1 LVALR
6 FFWKLFLLAGRL
18 ISHSKS
24 GRMKKYFYLVATLLP
39 LFTRSVS
46 AQTPPADTIFLG
58 GNVVTVNPAQ
68 PEVEALAV
76 KDGKILALGKV
87 SQLEKFKGP
96 NTEIIDLKGKALLPG
111 FIEPHGHP
119 FDSALAQFY
128 AVDIRPFTVENAAQV
143 DQAVRKAVAVAK
155 PGAWVLLNGLDPLLQ
170 KNVQAPSL
178 DQLDRWAPHN
188 PLAIINNSGHAAYG
202 NSLALQAAG
211 INDQTPSP
219 PGSSIGKDKFGKL
232 TGTVE
237 ELPAVNLLLE
247 PMLKAIQPEQ
257 MAELLRR
264 YYSYL
269 ASDGITAVSDM
280 SFQAQKL
287 PIYQALE
294 KDPLVPV
301 RVRLYEIA
309 REDRRGALPPMG
321 GSDLVRQNGIKWWAD
336 GSPWL
341 GTIAVSP
348 PYENNKFTQQVMKLP
363 PNTVGPL
370 NYKDSQQLE
379 DWIVAYYAQGYQV
392 AIHCEGE
399 LAIEQSL
406 NAFETVMKK
415 HPRSDSRPRLEHV
428 PLITEAQ
435 LQRAQTLGVQISFL
449 MAHLYYWG
457 DLLPKM
463 FGEARANH
471 WNPTSSA
478 EKLGMP
484 FTFHN
489 DGPVTP
495 ASPLHDF
502 QIAQLRQTESG
513 QVRGAEQIISIDAA
527 IRARTINAAHELF
540 MEKQTGSLEPGKWAD
555 LVVLGSDPRK
565 VRPDQIWKIPV
576 EATYLNGKQV
586 WSVSNP
592 SKSTGK
598 SHDVQSPPAS
608 RP

>member
-1 LVALR
+1 M
-6 FFWKLFLLAGRL
+6 
-18 ISHSKS
+18 KS
-24 GRMKKYFYLVATLLP
+24 YFYLLATLLS

-46 AQTPPADTIFLG
+46 AQTPPADSIFLG
-58 GNVVTVNPAQ
+58 GNIVTVNPAQ
-68 PEVEALAV
+68 PEVGALAL
-76 KDGKILALGKV
+76 KDGKILALGKA
-87 SQLEKFKGP
+87 SQLEKFKSP
-96 NTEIIDLKGKALLPG
+96 NTQIIDLKGKALFPG

-143 DQAVRKAVAVAK
+143 DQAVRKAVAEAK
-155 PGAWVLLNGLDPLLQ
+155 PGAWVFLNGLDPLLQ
-170 KNVQAPSL
+170 TEVQAPSL
-178 DQLDRWAPHN
+178 DQLNRWAPHN
-188 PLAIINNSGHAAYG
+188 PLAIVNNSGHAAYG

-219 PGSSIGKDKFGKL
+219 PGSRIEKDKFGKL

-247 PMLKAIQPEQ
+247 PMLTAIQPAQ

-269 ASDGITAVSDM
+269 ASNGITAVSDM
-280 SFQAQKL
+280 SFQEQKL

-309 REDRRGALPPMG
+309 REDMRAALPPMG

-348 PYENNKFTQQVMKLP
+348 PYQNNKFTEQVMKLP

-370 NYKDSQQLE
+370 NYKDRQQLE
-379 DWIVAYYAQGYQV
+379 DWIAAYYAQGYQV
-392 AIHCEGE
+392 AIHAEGE
-399 LAIEQSL
+399 IAIEQSL
-406 NAFETVMKK
+406 NALETAMKK
-415 HPRSDSRPRLEHV
+415 YPRSDSRPRLEHV
-428 PLITEAQ
+428 PLITDNQ
-435 LQRAQTLGVQISFL
+435 LERAQKLGVQVSFL

-463 FGEARANH
+463 FGKTRANR
-471 WNPTSSA
+471 WNPTGSA

-502 QIAQLRQTESG
+502 QIALSRRTKG
-513 QVRGAEQIISIDAA
+513 GKLLGAEQDVSIDVA
-527 IRARTINAAHELF
+527 IRARTIHAAHELF

-565 VRPDQIWKIPV
+565 VRPDQIWKISV

-586 WSVSNP
+586 WGVSNQVNEP
-592 SKSTGK
+592 VNPTTRSAPRLQGPGRRFRATISGEL
-598 SHDVQSPPAS
+598 SRRDSPPNTT
-608 RP
+608 

>member
-1 LVALR
+1 
-6 FFWKLFLLAGRL
+6 
-18 ISHSKS
+18 
-24 GRMKKYFYLVATLLP
+24 MKNYFYLLATLLH
-39 LFTRSVS
+39 LFTGSVT
-46 AQTPPADTIFLG
+46 AQTPPADTIFVG
-58 GNVVTVNPAQ
+58 GNIVTVNPAQ

-76 KDGKILALGKV
+76 KDGKILALGKF
-87 SQLEKFKGP
+87 SQLEKFKGSQ
-96 NTEIIDLKGKALLPG
+96 TQIADLKGKALLPG

-143 DQAVRKAVAVAK
+143 DQAVRKAVAQAK

-170 KNVQAPSL
+170 RDVQAPSL
-178 DQLDRWAPHN
+178 DQLNRWAPHN

-219 PGSSIGKDKFGKL
+219 PGSRIEKDKFGKL

-247 PMLKAIQPEQ
+247 PMLKGIQPAQ

-269 ASDGITAVSDM
+269 ASNGITAVSDM

-309 REDRRGALPPMG
+309 REDKRAALPPMG

-348 PYENNKFTQQVMKLP
+348 PYQNNKFTEQVMKLP

-379 DWIVAYYAQGYQV
+379 DWIVAYYAEGYQV

-406 NAFETVMKK
+406 NAFETALKK
-415 HPRSDSRPRLEHV
+415 YPRADSRPRLEHV

-435 LQRAQTLGVQISFL
+435 LQRAQKLGVQISFL

-463 FGEARANH
+463 FGEARANR
-471 WNPTSSA
+471 WNPTGSA

-502 QIAQLRQTESG
+502 QIALLRQTKG
-513 QVRGAEQIISIDAA
+513 GKLLGAEQDISIDAA
-527 IRARTINAAHELF
+527 IRARTIQAAYELF

-555 LVVLGSDPRK
+555 LVVLVSDPRK

-586 WSVSNP
+586 WSASNP
-592 SKSTGK
+592 SKQTGK
-598 SHDVQSPPAS
+598 PADAQRSPAS
-608 RP
+608 RY

>member
-1 LVALR
+1 
-6 FFWKLFLLAGRL
+6 
-18 ISHSKS
+18 
-24 GRMKKYFYLVATLLP
+24 MEKYFYLLATLLP
-39 LFTRSVS
+39 LFVGSVA
-46 AQTPPADTIFLG
+46 AQTPPADSIFLG
-58 GNVVTVNPAQ
+58 SNIVTVNPAQ
-68 PEVEALAV
+68 PEAEALAL

-87 SQLEKFKGP
+87 SELEKFKGP
-96 NTEIIDLKGKALLPG
+96 QTQIIDLKGKALLPG

-119 FDSALAQFY
+119 FDSALAQLY
-128 AVDIRPFTVENAAQV
+128 AVDIRPFTLKNAAQV
-143 DQAVRKAVAVAK
+143 DQAVRKAVAEAK

-178 DQLDRWAPHN
+178 EQLNRWAPHN

-211 INDQTPSP
+211 ISDQTPSP
-219 PGSSIGKDKFGKL
+219 PGSRIEKDKSGKL

-247 PMLKAIQPEQ
+247 PIVKGIQPAQ

-269 ASDGITAVSDM
+269 ASNGITAVSDM

-287 PIYQALE
+287 PIYQELA

-309 REDRRGALPPMG
+309 REDRRSALPPMG

-379 DWIVAYYAQGYQV
+379 DWIAAYYAQGYQV
-392 AIHCEGE
+392 AIHAEGE

-406 NAFETVMKK
+406 NAFERAMKE

-435 LQRAQTLGVQISFL
+435 LQRAQKLGVQVSFL

-463 FGEARANH
+463 FGEARANR
-471 WNPTSSA
+471 WNPDGSA

-495 ASPLHDF
+495 ASPLRDF
-502 QIAQLRQTESG
+502 QIALLRQTESG
-513 QVRGAEQIISIDAA
+513 QVRGAEQVISIDAA

-565 VRPDQIWKIPV
+565 VRPEQIWNIPV

-586 WSVSNP
+586 WSASNARN
-592 SKSTGK
+592 STGQP
-598 SHDVQSPPAS
+598 HDAQRSPAS

>member
-1 LVALR
+1 M
-6 FFWKLFLLAGRL
+6 
-18 ISHSKS
+18 KS
-24 GRMKKYFYLVATLLP
+24 YFYLLATLLS

-58 GNVVTVNPAQ
+58 GNIVTINPAQ

-76 KDGKILALGKV
+76 KEGKILALGKV

-96 NTEIIDLKGKALLPG
+96 QTQIVDLKGKALLPG

-143 DQAVRKAVAVAK
+143 DQAVRKAVAEAK
-155 PGAWVLLNGLDPLLQ
+155 PGAWVFLNGLDPLLQ
-170 KNVQAPSL
+170 TEVQAPSL
-178 DQLDRWAPHN
+178 DQLNRWAPNN
-188 PLAIINNSGHAAYG
+188 PLVIINNSGHAAYG
-202 NSLALQAAG
+202 NSLAFQAAG
-211 INDQTPSP
+211 INEQTPSP
-219 PGSSIGKDKFGKL
+219 PGSRIEKDKLGKV

-247 PMLKAIQPEQ
+247 PILKGIQPAQ
-257 MAELLRR
+257 MTELLRR

-269 ASDGITAVSDM
+269 ASNGITAVSDM
-280 SFQAQKL
+280 SFQEQKL
-287 PIYQALE
+287 PIYQAME
-294 KDPLVPV
+294 KDPLVQV

-309 REDRRGALPPMG
+309 REDKRGALPPMG

-348 PYENNKFTQQVMKLP
+348 PYQNNKFTEQVMKLP

-370 NYKDSQQLE
+370 NYKDRQQLE
-379 DWIVAYYAQGYQV
+379 DWIAAYYAQGYQV
-392 AIHCEGE
+392 AIHAEGE

-406 NAFETVMKK
+406 NALETAMKK
-415 HPRSDSRPRLEHV
+415 YPRSDSRPRLEHV
-428 PLITEAQ
+428 PLITDNQ
-435 LQRAQTLGVQISFL
+435 LERAQKLGVQVSFL

-463 FGEARANH
+463 FGKTRANR
-471 WNPTSSA
+471 WNPTGSA

-502 QIAQLRQTESG
+502 QIALSRRTKG
-513 QVRGAEQIISIDAA
+513 GKLLGAEQDVSIDVA
-527 IRARTINAAHELF
+527 IRARTIHAAHELF
-540 MEKQTGSLEPGKWAD
+540 MEKQTGSLETGKWAD
-555 LVVLGSDPRK
+555 LVMLASDPRK
-565 VRPDQIWKIPV
+565 ARPDQIWKIPV

-586 WSVSNP
+586 WSASNP
-592 SKSTGK
+592 ITSTDQPADAQR
-598 SHDVQSPPAS
+598 SPAS

>member
-1 LVALR
+1 MPSYVCR
-6 FFWKLFLLAGRL
+6 LA
-18 ISHSKS
+18 I
-24 GRMKKYFYLVATLLP
+24 LLP
-39 LFTRSVS
+39 LFACSVF
-46 AQTPPADTIFLG
+46 AQTPPADSIFLG
-58 GNVVTVNPAQ
+58 GNIVTVNPAQ
-68 PEVEALAV
+68 PEVEALAL
-76 KDGKILALGKV
+76 KDGKILALGKA
-87 SQLEKFKGP
+87 SELEKFKGP
-96 NTEIIDLKGKALLPG
+96 QTQIIDLKGKALLPG

-128 AVDIRPFTVENAAQV
+128 AVDIRPFTVTTAAQV
-143 DQAVRKAVAVAK
+143 DQSVRKAVAAAK

-170 KNVQAPSL
+170 KGVQAPSL
-178 DQLDRWAPHN
+178 DQLNRWAPHN
-188 PLAIINNSGHAAYG
+188 PLAIVNNSGHSAYG

-219 PGSSIGKDKFGKL
+219 PGSRIEKDKSGKP

-237 ELPAVNLLLE
+237 EIPAINMLLE
-247 PMLKAIQPEQ
+247 PLLNSIQPSQ

-264 YYSYL
+264 YYTYL
-269 ASDGITAVSDM
+269 ASNGITAVSDM

-287 PIYQALE
+287 PIYQAME

-309 REDRRGALPPMG
+309 REDKRAALPPMG

-348 PYENNKFTQQVMKLP
+348 PYQNNKFTEQVMKLP

-370 NYKDSQQLE
+370 NYKDGQQLE
-379 DWIVAYYAQGYQV
+379 DWIAAYYAQGYQV
-392 AIHCEGE
+392 AIHAEGE
-399 LAIEQSL
+399 LAIEESL
-406 NAFETVMKK
+406 NAFETAMKK
-415 HPRSDSRPRLEHV
+415 YPRSDSRPRLEHV
-428 PLITEAQ
+428 PLITDNQ
-435 LQRAQTLGVQISFL
+435 LERAQKLGVQVSFL

-463 FGEARANH
+463 FGKTRANR
-471 WNPTSSA
+471 WNPTGSA

-502 QIAQLRQTESG
+502 QIALSRRTKG
-513 QVRGAEQIISIDAA
+513 GKLLGAEQHVSIDVA
-527 IRARTINAAHELF
+527 IRARTIHAAHELF

-555 LVVLGSDPRK
+555 LVMLASDPRK
-565 VRPDQIWKIPV
+565 ARPDQIWKIPV

-586 WSVSNP
+586 WSASNP
-592 SKSTGK
+592 ITSTGEPAHAQR
-598 SHDVQSPPAS
+598 SPAS
-608 RP
+608 KP

>member
-1 LVALR
+1 M
-6 FFWKLFLLAGRL
+6 
-18 ISHSKS
+18 KS
-24 GRMKKYFYLVATLLP
+24 YFYLLATLLS

-58 GNVVTVNPAQ
+58 GNIVTINPAQ

-76 KDGKILALGKV
+76 KEGKILALGKV

-96 NTEIIDLKGKALLPG
+96 QTQIVDLKGKALLPG

-143 DQAVRKAVAVAK
+143 DQAVRKAVAEAK
-155 PGAWVLLNGLDPLLQ
+155 PGAWVFLNGLDPLLQ
-170 KNVQAPSL
+170 TEVQAPSL
-178 DQLDRWAPHN
+178 DQLNRWAPNN
-188 PLAIINNSGHAAYG
+188 PLVIINNSGHAAYG
-202 NSLALQAAG
+202 NSLAFQAAG
-211 INDQTPSP
+211 INEQTPSP
-219 PGSSIGKDKFGKL
+219 PGSRIEKDKLGKV

-247 PMLKAIQPEQ
+247 PILKGIQPAQ
-257 MAELLRR
+257 MTELLRR

-269 ASDGITAVSDM
+269 ASNGITAVSDM
-280 SFQAQKL
+280 SFQEQKL
-287 PIYQALE
+287 PIYQAME
-294 KDPLVPV
+294 KDPLVQV

-309 REDRRGALPPMG
+309 REDKRGALPPMG

-348 PYENNKFTQQVMKLP
+348 PYQNNKFTEQVMKLP

-370 NYKDSQQLE
+370 NYKDRQQLE
-379 DWIVAYYAQGYQV
+379 DWIAAYYAQGYQV
-392 AIHCEGE
+392 AIHAEGE

-406 NAFETVMKK
+406 NALETAMKK
-415 HPRSDSRPRLEHV
+415 YPRSDSRPRLEHV
-428 PLITEAQ
+428 PLITDNQ
-435 LQRAQTLGVQISFL
+435 LERAQKLGVQVSFL

-463 FGEARANH
+463 FGQTRANR
-471 WNPTSSA
+471 WNPTGSA

-502 QIAQLRQTESG
+502 QIALSRRTKG
-513 QVRGAEQIISIDAA
+513 GKLLGAEQDVSIDVA
-527 IRARTINAAHELF
+527 IRARTIHAAHELF
-540 MEKQTGSLEPGKWAD
+540 MEKQTGSLETGKWAD
-555 LVVLGSDPRK
+555 LVMLASDPRK
-565 VRPDQIWKIPV
+565 ARPDQIWKIPV

-586 WSVSNP
+586 WSASNP
-592 SKSTGK
+592 RTSTDQTADARR
-598 SHDVQSPPAS
+598 SPAS

>member
-1 LVALR
+1 LSAC
-6 FFWKLFLLAGRL
+6 L
-18 ISHSKS
+18 IN
-24 GRMKKYFYLVATLLP
+24 AE
-39 LFTRSVS
+39 
-46 AQTPPADTIFLG
+46 TPQADTIFFG
-58 GNVVTVNPAQ
+58 GNIVTVNPAQ
-68 PEVEALAV
+68 PEAEALAL
-76 KDGKILALGKV
+76 KDGKILAVGKV
-87 SQLEKFKGP
+87 SELEKFKGSQ
-96 NTEIIDLKGKALLPG
+96 TKIIDLKGKALLPG

-143 DQAVRKAVAVAK
+143 DQAVRKAVAEAK

-178 DQLDRWAPHN
+178 EQLNRWAPHN

-219 PGSSIGKDKFGKL
+219 PGSHIEKDKSGKL

-237 ELPAVNLLLE
+237 EIPAINMLLE
-247 PMLKAIQPEQ
+247 PMLKGIQPAQ

-264 YYSYL
+264 YYTYL
-269 ASDGITAVSDM
+269 ASNGITAVSDM
-280 SFQAQKL
+280 TFQEQKL
-287 PIYQALE
+287 PLYQALA

-348 PYENNKFTQQVMKLP
+348 PYENNKFTEQVMKLP

-370 NYKDSQQLE
+370 NYKDNQQLE
-379 DWIVAYYAQGYQV
+379 DWIAAYYAQGYQV
-392 AIHCEGE
+392 AIHAEGE
-399 LAIEQSL
+399 LAIEQAL
-406 NAFETVMKK
+406 NAYEAAMKK

-435 LQRAQTLGVQISFL
+435 LQRAQKLGVQVSFL

-471 WNPTSSA
+471 YNPDGSA

-502 QIAQLRQTESG
+502 QIALLRRTEG
-513 QVRGAEQIISIDAA
+513 GKLLGAEQRISIDAA

-540 MEKQTGSLEPGKWAD
+540 MEKQTGSLEAGKWAD
-555 LVVLGSDPRK
+555 LVVLGSDPSK
-565 VRPDQIWKIPV
+565 VKPEQLWTIPV

-586 WSVSNP
+586 WSASNAMNP
-592 SKSTGK
+592 NGQPHDAQRSAASK
-598 SHDVQSPPAS
+598 H
-608 RP
+608 